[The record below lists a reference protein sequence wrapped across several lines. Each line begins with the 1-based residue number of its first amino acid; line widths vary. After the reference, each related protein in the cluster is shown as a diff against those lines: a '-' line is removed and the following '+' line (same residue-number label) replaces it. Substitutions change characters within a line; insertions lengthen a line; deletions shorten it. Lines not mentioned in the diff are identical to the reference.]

1 MQAKQAA
8 TVVVVS
14 LALPIVLAAP
24 ADAAP
29 YLHLSNSAPSKLAL
43 SSVPHA
49 YLSWYQQAA
58 RTCSGLPWPVLAGI
72 GEMESDHGQSTA
84 PGVHSAAN
92 FAGAEGPMQFEPGTF
107 TAFAVRA
114 DRSRAL
120 SPYDP
125 KDAIYTA
132 AHMLCADGAR
142 GGSPSGIDSALFA
155 YNHADW
161 YPPQV
166 MSWAAKYAT
175 SGTTEPVVLKR
186 VAAVRAPAR
195 RAVVVHTVMPRRAPR
210 VIVRRTPR
218 DHVAPHVKAAP
229 HVITAPRI
237 KTAPHE
243 VTAPRVT
250 AKRHAAAARHK
261 AAQTQTGNPLAP
273 VGTTPVPTVPVPPVP
288 SAMPSVSPAVPPA
301 APATAQPSQATPAPV
316 PPVTPS
322 ATAQQLAAEAQQL
335 SADAQQL
342 SNEAQ
347 QLSAEA
353 GQLSGPHGPAEVT
366 PAPGSPTPAQAQPA
380 AAPSAD
386 SSLSTSAGAPPT
398 PGSGSAMTV
407 PGSDQNGAGSLAGA
421 PPV

>member
-175 SGTTEPVVLKR
+175 GGTTEPVVLKR

-210 VIVRRTPR
+210 V
-218 DHVAPHVKAAP
+218 
-229 HVITAPRI
+229 
-237 KTAPHE
+237 
-243 VTAPRVT
+243 T

-261 AAQTQTGNPLAP
+261 AAQTGNPLAP

-301 APATAQPSQATPAPV
+301 VPPAAPATAQSSQATPAPV

-353 GQLSGPHGPAEVT
+353 GQLSGPHGPAEVA
-366 PAPGSPTPAQAQPA
+366 PAPGSSTPAQAQPA

-398 PGSGSAMTV
+398 PGSGPAMTV